1 MISRIHFNLPNA
13 YKLMCL
19 DRNINGNRDVKF
31 LECDRATEHET
42 HFINVNICNATV
54 NVTVKEFFHKC
65 HQGVGTQIVN
75 NGQILVNIV
84 CEWLPGVNFILS
96 YLIQSIPKMLPLL
109 YKHQVYLD
117 HSIWYHNLQCPL
129 GTMGCRQI
137 VCRLKGPPNHHRNCQ
152 HLKISFK

>member
-19 DRNINGNRDVKF
+19 DRNINENRDVKF

-65 HQGVGTQIVN
+65 HQGVGT
-75 NGQILVNIV
+75 
-84 CEWLPGVNFILS
+84 
-96 YLIQSIPKMLPLL
+96 
-109 YKHQVYLD
+109 
-117 HSIWYHNLQCPL
+117 
-129 GTMGCRQI
+129 
-137 VCRLKGPPNHHRNCQ
+137 
-152 HLKISFK
+152 